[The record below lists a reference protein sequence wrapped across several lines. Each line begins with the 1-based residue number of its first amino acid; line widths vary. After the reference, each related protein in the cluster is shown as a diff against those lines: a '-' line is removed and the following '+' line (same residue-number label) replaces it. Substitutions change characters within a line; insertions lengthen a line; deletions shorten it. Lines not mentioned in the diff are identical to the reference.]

1 MKKRA
6 LFFLLAVM
14 LAVPAMLGGCNR
26 TSSHQGGQLTIG
38 SDVPLSGDWG
48 CQQWTNNTSDQLI
61 LDLTEGYSLI
71 ARTRTGEPVYDETV
85 ASITETEETDGTK
98 TFAVDL
104 AQDLKWNDGTP
115 VTAKDYV
122 AKILLFSSWVIR
134 ELGAAG
140 DYGLAF
146 SGYDAFTKWDGP
158 MYPFRGVRLLGEY
171 RFSVNVRLG
180 LVPYYFEKTYLD
192 ITPLAC
198 DMWLPA
204 DVEISDEGSG
214 AHFNRN
220 FTPGNCQG
228 RIEAARSQRLNR
240 LSCGPYRLES
250 CDLSA
255 GEAVLTVN
263 EYYKGDYQ
271 GQKPNIETIY
281 YRYVPSESI
290 CGALENG
297 GIDLILRL
305 TESGAVR
312 DAMALAEKGGFGC
325 TTYPRNGYNRLLFQC
340 DAGPTQFVNVRKA
353 LAHLVDRA
361 SLAETSCGG
370 TAAVINGP
378 YCTDSWMY
386 KESADEL
393 NQTIDPY
400 AYDPAAAV
408 RLLVED
414 GWVLN
419 ETGGAYTEGIR
430 YKRVPSTRAGTFRHN
445 VKLADGTILMP
456 LIIEWASAAS
466 GAAHNV
472 LADYLSDNAEMQKA
486 GMQIQQTEMPFSEL
500 RNWFCRDV
508 SQGLHY
514 GAKRYGIF
522 NLAAAL
528 PTDYDRSY
536 CYSSDEESLAEG
548 INENYISDD
557 SLNTLSIRMTWAVE
571 PGDREAYRQKW
582 LDFIVRWNQ
591 VLPDLPLYVNTCCDA
606 YSSKLKNWDAD
617 SFWGAPQALLYA
629 WVEEPR
635 RMALPLF

>member
-1 MKKRA
+1 
-6 LFFLLAVM
+6 
-14 LAVPAMLGGCNR
+14 
-26 TSSHQGGQLTIG
+26 
-38 SDVPLSGDWG
+38 
-48 CQQWTNNTSDQLI
+48 
-61 LDLTEGYSLI
+61 
-71 ARTRTGEPVYDETV
+71 
-85 ASITETEETDGTK
+85 
-98 TFAVDL
+98 
-104 AQDLKWNDGTP
+104 
-115 VTAKDYV
+115 
-122 AKILLFSSWVIR
+122 
-134 ELGAAG
+134 
-140 DYGLAF
+140 
-146 SGYDAFTKWDGP
+146 
-158 MYPFRGVRLLGEY
+158 
-171 RFSVNVRLG
+171 
-180 LVPYYFEKTYLD
+180 
-192 ITPLAC
+192 
-198 DMWLPA
+198 
-204 DVEISDEGSG
+204 
-214 AHFNRN
+214 
-220 FTPGNCQG
+220 
-228 RIEAARSQRLNR
+228 
-240 LSCGPYRLES
+240 
-250 CDLSA
+250 
-255 GEAVLTVN
+255 
-263 EYYKGDYQ
+263 
-271 GQKPNIETIY
+271 
-281 YRYVPSESI
+281 
-290 CGALENG
+290 
-297 GIDLILRL
+297 
-305 TESGAVR
+305 
-312 DAMALAEKGGFGC
+312 
-325 TTYPRNGYNRLLFQC
+325 
-340 DAGPTQFVNVRKA
+340 
-353 LAHLVDRA
+353 
-361 SLAETSCGG
+361 
-370 TAAVINGP
+370 
-378 YCTDSWMY
+378 MY

-466 GAAHNV
+466 GAARNV